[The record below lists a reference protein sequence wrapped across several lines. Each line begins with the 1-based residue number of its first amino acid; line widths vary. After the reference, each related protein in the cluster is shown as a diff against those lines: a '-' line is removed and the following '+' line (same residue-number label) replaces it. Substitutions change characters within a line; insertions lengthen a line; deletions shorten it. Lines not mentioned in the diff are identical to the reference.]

1 MNGTLLQ
8 ERIYAGYAID
18 ARKTGYLYDIYR
30 TDSPIDPLE
39 IGNKVGS
46 TYCRFAALVDK
57 KPHQFK
63 IPNYTLFADG
73 RLLQSRDI
81 LVNADHGTWFVGDM
95 QHLLPMQALLCNDV
109 INVNRPVYVSGV
121 LTDGDLVA
129 FAVPVFRQLKK
140 VDQKPVASAFGA
152 STASTPVG
160 EWFVYAPIDWTVL
173 KQNDMVTDESGRRY
187 TVSTI
192 DPTELGTVL
201 VIRQADTEGEG

>member
-1 MNGTLLQ
+1 MEAGNLVGTA
-8 ERIYAGYAID
+8 YA
-18 ARKTGYLYDIYR
+18 
-30 TDSPIDPLE
+30 
-39 IGNKVGS
+39 
-46 TYCRFAALVDK
+46 RFAALVDK

-63 IPNYTLFADG
+63 IPNYTMFADG
-73 RLLQSRDI
+73 RELMPRDI
-81 LVNADHGTWFVGDM
+81 LHSTDGQGTWFIGDM
-95 QHLLPMQALLCNDV
+95 QHLLPMQALKCNDV
-109 INVNRPVYVSGV
+109 VNVNRPVYVSGV
-121 LTDGDLVA
+121 LTDGDLIA
-129 FAVPVFRQLKK
+129 FAVPCFRQLKK

-160 EWFVYAPIDWTVL
+160 EWFVYAPIDWTLL